1 MFEELTYENLMDDV
15 LANAPEGIDTRPG
28 SIFYDAISGI
38 VMKIAKLYTD
48 IEVVAELVSIDTAT
62 GEYLDKK
69 AGEHSVTRLAAT
81 PARYEFT
88 FEGDEPEVGERFYYD
103 GVYFVLKRTT
113 DDELYLEAEIAGT
126 AANSIY
132 AGSAAIPV
140 NNLPNLTAASFGEII
155 ELGTDEESD
164 DDLRARLREKMS
176 GPAENGNKQHYR
188 TWCEEVEGV
197 GRARIVPL
205 WKGPNTVKGIIISP
219 DGTPAT
225 EALIERVQ
233 TKIDPDNDGD
243 GEGDGLGEGVA
254 NLGAHFTAVK
264 PEECTIDIE
273 FNAVL
278 TGGATQEQTVNEAT
292 TAIKEYLKGLT
303 LNTPDEEAIVVRISA
318 VGAIINGLSSILD
331 YNSLTF
337 NGETANIEPGNEAV
351 AVIGGV
357 TVNVL

>member
-81 PARYEFT
+81 PT

-176 GPAENGNKQHYR
+176 GPAENGNKQHSR

-225 EALIERVQ
+225 EALIEKVQ